1 MRISESKLRSIIR
14 KVLIESYD
22 EDNNFFDSS
31 INFNTLSLTEDE
43 AGLLLIGKN
52 CCEEIKKLYYKKNNS
67 VIVTDDQ
74 FRLNYEVRGYGS
86 KQQML
91 IIVEYVNENWRL
103 LWRPVENHIGNYM
116 SEVRKYMGGK
126 IIYAGCEIN
135 REKVEKFIKDS
146 GYKYSSRK

>member
-31 INFNTLSLTEDE
+31 INFNALSLTEDE
-43 AGLLLIGKN
+43 AELLLFGKN
-52 CCEEIKKLYYKKNNS
+52 CCEKIKKLSDS

-74 FRLNYEVRGYGS
+74 FRLNYEFRGYGY

-91 IIVEYVNENWRL
+91 IIVEYVNGNWRL

-116 SEVRKYMGGK
+116 REVRSYMGGK

-146 GYKYSSRK
+146 GYKHSPSR